1 MTAMFPAMLLIL
13 ALIVIGSLGYI
24 RLRRSSDD
32 KRPTSSTLS
41 FLPRSI
47 RAFRTENLRNCFK
60 TWPFKSISSAGSRLR
75 QLSLS
80 GSQRIR
86 FLTFQWDWTRLEEDV
101 PRSDELR
108 NAVEQEAAS
117 AAYFAGVERERSG
130 PFHWTTF
137 NVTGVP
143 VQHSRSSVR
152 DILLKESAGKLR
164 EEKSSHRL
172 VVKSNDQASRPQTM
186 PRTRISTLSTRTLM
200 PSRAGPRNTMTAQAT
215 KANDTPRVYRN
226 TLLTKMSEAP
236 DEESATCS
244 NKLQR
249 FFPGPGGSFTFTKGE
264 LCEETTRNYRSEVV
278 RQPSSK
284 QDRRAA
290 SDGLDPQDAS
300 VKEERTQSICQF
312 QLSTAPCAW
321 SSGQDSD
328 NSLWTTVSWVTTN
341 EIEDAERPDAWGSIV
356 SSSQPSWPCEQV
368 AWKLAD
374 RKARTCETF
383 VVQDDSRPVTL
394 KSPGKIAIAHPSAEV
409 SQFIDS
415 RWPPAQDRTRWRRRV
430 LFSDGATLSTPGSFA
445 VAASSVQERPRGL
458 LVGSGEGRA
467 RRRVFAAEEEASR
480 SPRHGFQVMRLPLPP
495 RFERGSL
502 SLDTA
507 LATAMLRAERRAK
520 GSPF

>member
-1 MTAMFPAMLLIL
+1 MVGSHLVIAAAGLVLLAPLAATFPHMNVIRPRKDATHDVSASTDPSTPRDDQDDTEDETQLSSSNGYADFAYTQELLQPDLGSACSEHVHCTAFLTCLASGTCGCPEHVPVLVRDSDSYACVSSRRLKEFCLSDAECSHTNKQARCVDSLCGCQTDFYASADGSLCMPKITDWRPLMTAMFPAMLLIL

-24 RLRRSSDD
+24 RRVLHVHQRRALRRNYPEITDQKSFVSRAPS
-32 KRPTSSTLS
+32 KTVELRPT
-41 FLPRSI
+41 
-47 RAFRTENLRNCFK
+47 
-60 TWPFKSISSAGSRLR
+60 
-75 QLSLS
+75 
-80 GSQRIR
+80 
-86 FLTFQWDWTRLEEDV
+86 
-101 PRSDELR
+101 
-108 NAVEQEAAS
+108 
-117 AAYFAGVERERSG
+117 
-130 PFHWTTF
+130 
-137 NVTGVP
+137 
-143 VQHSRSSVR
+143 
-152 DILLKESAGKLR
+152 
-164 EEKSSHRL
+164 
-172 VVKSNDQASRPQTM
+172 
-186 PRTRISTLSTRTLM
+186 
-200 PSRAGPRNTMTAQAT
+200 
-215 KANDTPRVYRN
+215 
-226 TLLTKMSEAP
+226 
-236 DEESATCS
+236 
-244 NKLQR
+244 
-249 FFPGPGGSFTFTKGE
+249 
-264 LCEETTRNYRSEVV
+264 
-278 RQPSSK
+278 
-284 QDRRAA
+284 
-290 SDGLDPQDAS
+290 GLDPQDAS

-445 VAASSVQERPRGL
+445 VTASSVQERPRGL

-467 RRRVFAAEEEASR
+467 RRRVLVAEEEASR
-480 SPRHGFQVMRLPLPP
+480 SPRHGFQVMRLPPPP

-520 GSPF
+520 GSPILVTSDLIV